1 MKLLSA
7 DDDKDLLAL
16 IAFTLSQAGYLV
28 VKASDGPS
36 AIRAFEAESPDLVI
50 LDINMPGASGF
61 QVCEA
66 IRAKSRVPVMML
78 TVRGE
83 EEDLVRALELGAD
96 DYLTKPFSPRTLL
109 ARVKA
114 LLRRAGMENSA
125 PLAAGRIRLDV
136 EEHTVQV
143 GANSPVRLTK
153 LELRLLQML
162 IANAGHTVS
171 SDRLLMQVWG
181 HKGSGDRQLL
191 KQLVHRLRH
200 KIEVD
205 PDRPADAANRSRRG
219 LQARRG
225 LKANRPTG
233 KPVNWPE
240 HDWNETF
247 CFLLLLRF
255 WPSWPVARW
264 PVSPVHHSAV
274 TYLIPSF
281 T

>member
-1 MKLLSA
+1 MKILSA

-16 IAFTLSQAGYLV
+16 IGFTLSQAGYLV
-28 VKASDGPS
+28 VKAPDGS
-36 AIRAFEAESPDLVI
+36 QAIRAFEAEAPDLVI
-50 LDINMPGASGF
+50 LDINMPGATGF

-96 DYLTKPFSPRTLL
+96 DYLSKPFSPRTLL

-125 PLAAGRIRLDV
+125 PLAAGRIRLDM

-143 GANSPVRLTK
+143 GGGSPVRLTK

-162 IANAGHTVS
+162 VANSGHTVS

-191 KQLVHRLRH
+191 KQLVHRLRQ
-200 KIEVD
+200 KIEID
-205 PDRPADAANRSRRG
+205 PAAPLI
-219 LQARRG
+219 LQTVPGAG
-225 LKANRPTG
+225 YKL
-233 KPVNWPE
+233 VVE
-240 HDWNETF
+240 
-247 CFLLLLRF
+247 
-255 WPSWPVARW
+255 
-264 PVSPVHHSAV
+264 
-274 TYLIPSF
+274 
-281 T
+281 

>member
-1 MKLLSA
+1 MKILSA

-28 VKASDGPS
+28 VKAGDGIS
-36 AIRAFEAESPDLVI
+36 AIKAFEAEAPDLVV
-50 LDINMPGASGF
+50 LDINMPGATGF

-83 EEDLVRALELGAD
+83 EEDLVKALELGAD
-96 DYLTKPFSPRTLL
+96 DYLSKPFSPRTLL

-143 GANSPVRLTK
+143 GSSSAVRLTK

-191 KQLVHRLRH
+191 KQLVHRLRQ
-200 KIEVD
+200 KIEAD
-205 PDRPADAANRSRRG
+205 PAAPLM
-219 LQARRG
+219 LQTAPG
-225 LKANRPTG
+225 AGYKL
-233 KPVNWPE
+233 VVE
-240 HDWNETF
+240 
-247 CFLLLLRF
+247 
-255 WPSWPVARW
+255 
-264 PVSPVHHSAV
+264 
-274 TYLIPSF
+274 
-281 T
+281 

>member
-7 DDDKDLLAL
+7 DDDRDLLAL

-28 VKASDGPS
+28 VKANDGPS
-36 AIRAFEAESPDLVI
+36 AIKAFEAEAPDLVI

-83 EEDLVRALELGAD
+83 EEDLVKALELGAD

-114 LLRRAGMENSA
+114 LLRRAGMENAA
-125 PLAAGRIRLDV
+125 PLAAGRVKLDV

-143 GANSPVRLTK
+143 GAGSPVRLTK

-171 SDRLLMQVWG
+171 SDRLLLQVWG

-191 KQLVHRLRH
+191 KQLVHRLRQ

-205 PDRPADAANRSRRG
+205 PAAPQM
-219 LQARRG
+219 LQTAPGAGYR
-225 LKANRPTG
+225 LM
-233 KPVNWPE
+233 VE
-240 HDWNETF
+240 
-247 CFLLLLRF
+247 
-255 WPSWPVARW
+255 
-264 PVSPVHHSAV
+264 
-274 TYLIPSF
+274 
-281 T
+281 

>member
-1 MKLLSA
+1 MKILSA

-28 VKASDGPS
+28 VKAGDGLN
-36 AIRAFEAESPDLVI
+36 AIKSFEAESPDLVI

-66 IRAKSRVPVMML
+66 IRTKSRVPVMML

-83 EEDLVRALELGAD
+83 EEDLVKALELGAD

-114 LLRRAGMENSA
+114 LLRRAGMENAA

-143 GANSPVRLTK
+143 GSASPVRLTK

-162 IANAGHTVS
+162 IANAGHTVG

-191 KQLVHRLRH
+191 KQLVHRLRQ

-205 PDRPADAANRSRRG
+205 PAAPQM
-219 LQARRG
+219 LQTAPG
-225 LKANRPTG
+225 AGYKL
-233 KPVNWPE
+233 VVE
-240 HDWNETF
+240 
-247 CFLLLLRF
+247 
-255 WPSWPVARW
+255 
-264 PVSPVHHSAV
+264 
-274 TYLIPSF
+274 
-281 T
+281 